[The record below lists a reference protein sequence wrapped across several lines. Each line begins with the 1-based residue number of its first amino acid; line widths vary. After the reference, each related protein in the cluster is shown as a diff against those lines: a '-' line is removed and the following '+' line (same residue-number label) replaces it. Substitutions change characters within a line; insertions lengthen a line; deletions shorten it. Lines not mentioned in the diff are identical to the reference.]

1 MAGLS
6 NWFGVDDQYVRPAT
20 PVDRSDWVVVG
31 VLFAF
36 TTVNREL
43 NRPLGFW
50 PAGSPVW
57 LEYLVIVTGVAPML
71 WRRRYPVLV
80 AGYAFVHFFLA
91 CTLVPEVGYLLG
103 YQAILFFALFS
114 VAAWARDRRVALILL
129 GAITVAVFGW
139 LAWDTAVGAGFD
151 TLLERLR
158 DDPDAEV
165 GLLPPIT
172 SSVLL
177 SYLTNAV
184 YVLGAVV
191 LGRNRWWQAR
201 GAALLEQQ
209 AATIAAQSQELQQQA
224 VVAERLRIA
233 RELHDVVAHHVSV
246 MGIQAGAARTLLDRD
261 PEQARTALLVVEE
274 SARTAVAEM
283 RGLLGALRGGPGA
296 DGDGGREPEPTL
308 AELPQ
313 LVESLQATG
322 LVVDLTTIENPP
334 GSLAEVAL
342 PMQLSLYRIISE
354 ALQNVQRHS
363 TARQA
368 RVVLRAEG
376 RPTGWV
382 EAEILDDGRPL
393 PGTSGS
399 GLGQLGI
406 RERVASHG
414 GQTEIGPRAT
424 GGYRVRVRQPLNRT
438 ESGARHG

>member
-1 MAGLS
+1 MTGLS
-6 NWFGVDDQYVRPAT
+6 NWFGVDDRYVRPAT

-36 TTVNREL
+36 TSINREL
-43 NRPLGFW
+43 HRPLGVF
-50 PAGSPVW
+50 PIGSPIW

-114 VAAWARDRRVALILL
+114 VAAWARERRVALILL
-129 GAITVAVFGW
+129 GAITVAIFGW

-151 TLLERLR
+151 TLLEQLR
-158 DDPDAEV
+158 DDRTR
-165 GLLPPIT
+165 GLCAIT

-184 YVLGAVV
+184 YVFGAVV

-209 AATIAAQSQELQQQA
+209 AATIAAQSGELQQQA

-246 MGIQAGAARTLLDRD
+246 MGIQAGAARTLLERD
-261 PEQARTALLVVEE
+261 PEQARAALLGVEE
-274 SARTAVAEM
+274 SSRTAVAEM
-283 RGLLGALRGGPGA
+283 RGLLGALRGGRGT
-296 DGDGGREPEPTL
+296 DGEAGREPEPTL

-313 LVESLQATG
+313 LVESLQASG
-322 LVVDLTTIENPP
+322 LAVDLTTIDNPP
-334 GSLAEVAL
+334 GTLAGVAL

-376 RPTGWV
+376 KPNGWV
-382 EAEILDDGRPL
+382 EAEVLDDGRPL
-393 PGTSGS
+393 PGTGGS

-414 GQTEIGPRAT
+414 GLAEIGPRAT
-424 GGYRVRVRQPLNRT
+424 GGYRVRVRLPLNRT
-438 ESGARHG
+438 EPGVRDG